1 MTDELAQLKAQ
12 LVKSPDMHLAIR
24 IQRVER
30 NRKDA
35 QKLIKPTLVTGK
47 LNENP
52 TTEEG
57 VETQHR
63 TIGHQ

>member
-52 TTEEG
+52 TEEG

-63 TIGHQ
+63 TTGHQ